1 MLFLSL
7 MVGQQGKSTSFDFW
21 LRSSA
26 PLKSLRFCPW
36 FGQLLRQFRRRPQP
50 EAVGKSPGDQSK
62 LHEMPQ
68 KNIQHIHTYNKM
80 HNLPENRRST
90 GILYDICR
98 NSIEKNFLCQHLF
111 MTALSE
117 TNLHGLPTLAP
128 SWRLWG
134 RLVFSIKLPPVAL
147 TRQT

>member
-1 MLFLSL
+1 MLFLSFLSL
-7 MVGQQGKSTSFDFW
+7 MVGQVLIRFLTS
-21 LRSSA
+21 SSA
-26 PLKSLRFCPW
+26 PLKPLRFCPW

-50 EAVGKSPGDQSK
+50 EAGEGKSPGDQSK

-98 NSIEKNFLCQHLF
+98 NSIEKNILGQHLS